1 MNRLVRVAAGTLGLV
16 LSLIPLNAE
25 ADWVRDQ
32 LYVTLREGPG
42 LDHTRLETLASGDQV
57 RTLTRRAEWAK
68 VKTSEGVVGWIPSK
82 YLQKTPPAAQTLQQ
96 EKLKL
101 GKAEERVAGLEAR
114 LKTQTGKLAELET
127 LREELAKIQKENAAM
142 TSSSRWRMLV
152 AGGAIVLLGIAI
164 GAFAPR
170 SRPDKTRRL
179 RF

>member
-1 MNRLVRVAAGTLGLV
+1 MRGWTALEIACASSLLLVVS
-16 LSLIPLNAE
+16 SL
-25 ADWVRDQ
+25 
-32 LYVTLREGPG
+32 
-42 LDHTRLETLASGDQV
+42 
-57 RTLTRRAEWAK
+57 
-68 VKTSEGVVGWIPSK
+68 
-82 YLQKTPPAAQTLQQ
+82 
-96 EKLKL
+96 
-101 GKAEERVAGLEAR
+101 AEE
-114 LKTQTGKLAELET
+114 TPSLET